1 MWEIHN
7 SDVLETAPLG
17 FCSHSRKKTLRPYR
31 LITVGIRVFAQK
43 LSPLGLIN
51 EQRHQVF
58 PVCLFH
64 YIQVDFNTSPQR
76 SEELLFRHRLK

>member
-1 MWEIHN
+1 VGDPQQRR
-7 SDVLETAPLG
+7 SGD
-17 FCSHSRKKTLRPYR
+17 CSTRILFTQSEETLRPYR